1 MVFVKPVSTPM
12 AASTTLG
19 RFEGSTITDTT
30 LYRSTVGS
38 LQYLPLTRPDISFAV
53 NKVSQFMQDPRNT
66 RWSTVKRILR
76 YFKSTISHTF
86 CIHRKSETPPS
97 NSLPS
102 HIQIG
107 PADRRSTSGSC
118 VLLGKKFSHGAPRIN
133 QRYRALVLKPST
145 KPLQMHQPS

>member
-1 MVFVKPVSTPM
+1 MVLVKPVSTPM

-107 PADRRSTSGSC
+107 PAVQMTD
-118 VLLGKKFSHGAPRIN
+118 APR
-133 QRYRALVLKPST
+133 QALVFFLVKNSLMELREST
-145 KPLQMHQPS
+145 NGIAL